1 MIPPLEAKIT
11 RCREGRPLI
20 EIESRLGNG
29 MAVRPG
35 ELVALAERLMELACI
50 AIDRDSVARYPGDKK
65 IVMEIKKE
73 SK

>member
-35 ELVALAERLMELACI
+35 ELVALAERLLSLAYM
-50 AIDRDSVARYPGDKK
+50 AIDRDSARRYPGDKK
-65 IVMEIKKE
+65 ITLEIQKE
-73 SK
+73 TE